1 MTSSDTQV
9 IEQLVNHLTHQVEC
23 ISNLDTFQ
31 ASFLDSSSDSST
43 SSSSSSD
50 SDHDTTKVNKKKKF
64 LRIKKVKPD
73 EQTALKKDDEDYSDD
88 DENENK
94 FNSNQ
99 RYLKTKGELSINE
112 LEPVAQ
118 LKIDLD
124 DKIKL
129 IKMGVVLSIVD
140 DKLVVI
146 QSMLDENQKAK
157 PLDEETILFDSN
169 RKCLGKIFE
178 VFGPV
183 TSPFY
188 SIRFNNTKE
197 ISDYGLN
204 VQKGAYIYYAPDSN
218 EYTKFIFNIDELR
231 RIKGSDASWN
241 NDNEPPAECLEY
253 SDDEKEKLAK
263 KLLKQSK
270 KTHGNTIDS
279 DNSDSEMT
287 DTVDSISNKKIKKH
301 NYNNNNNNSN
311 NNKFTKSRSNFGFN
325 QNQNNEQFQVIL
337 FYSLIKINNS

>member
-1 MTSSDTQV
+1 MIESDTKT
-9 IEQLVNHLTHQVEC
+9 IEQLVSHLTHQVEC
-23 ISNLDTFQ
+23 ISNLDSFQ
-31 ASFLDSSSDSST
+31 ASFLDSSSSD
-43 SSSSSSD
+43 SSSSSSSSMD
-50 SDHDTTKVNKKKKF
+50 SNDVNKVNKKKKF
-64 LRIKKVKPD
+64 SH
-73 EQTALKKDDEDYSDD
+73 LKKTKPNELALENDD
-88 DENENK
+88 DSDEEENR

-99 RYLKTKGELSINE
+99 KYLKTKGELTLNE

-124 DKIKL
+124 EKIKL

-146 QSMLDENQKAK
+146 QSMLDENQKTK
-157 PLDEETILFDSN
+157 PLDEETILFDSK

-197 ISDYGLN
+197 IKDYGLD

-241 NDNEPPAECLEY
+241 NDNEPPVDCLEY
-253 SDDEKEKLAK
+253 SDDEKEQLAK

-270 KTHGNTIDS
+270 KTHENVD
-279 DNSDSEMT
+279 SDSEMT
-287 DTVDSISNKKIKKH
+287 DTVESLNNKKIKK
-301 NYNNNNNNSN
+301 NN
-311 NNKFTKSRSNFGFN
+311 NNKFTKSNSNFGFN
-325 QNQNNEQFQVIL
+325 QNNDFQVIFSL
-337 FYSLIKINNS
+337 SLIHKIQ